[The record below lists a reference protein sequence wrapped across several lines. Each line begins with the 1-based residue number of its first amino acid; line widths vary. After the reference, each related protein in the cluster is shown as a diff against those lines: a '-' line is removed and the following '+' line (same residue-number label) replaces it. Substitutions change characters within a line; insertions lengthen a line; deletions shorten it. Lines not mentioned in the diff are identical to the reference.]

1 MAVEISF
8 QDFLKVLDLQVS
20 FSRRFGCPKVFAVAF
35 LKPERKELFTPL
47 EKVIQEALRETDILA
62 TIDGS
67 LFLILPETDK
77 NGADFI
83 SRAIYDFFK
92 GEVVEVY
99 VDFPEDGETS
109 EDLIKTLE
117 ERTKNKFGYFLEK
130 YFRR

>member
-1 MAVEISF
+1 MAVEIYF
-8 QDFLKVLDLQVS
+8 QDFLKVLNLQVS
-20 FSRRFGCPKVFAVAF
+20 FNGRFGCPRVFAVAF
-35 LKPERKELFTPL
+35 LKPEKKELFTPL
-47 EKVIQEALRETDILA
+47 KKVIHGALRETDILS
-62 TIDGS
+62 TIDES

-99 VDFPEDGETS
+99 VDFPEDGKTS
-109 EDLIKTLE
+109 QDLIKTLE

-130 YFRR
+130 YFRK